1 MQGSG
6 QPGSAI
12 QVLVDGVVA
21 NETTVRANRTWSVSL
36 TLDQPGSY
44 QISVRAV
51 YPNRVVL
58 QSITR
63 PVTAV
68 VAEPTPV
75 PTPTVT
81 VGTVKLVAP
90 VSDVTGNGIYQF
102 EWSANFVPD
111 PGLAFELVFWK
122 EGQDPMSNGFG
133 LASPTTGNRV
143 NVDLTALD
151 QNLGDLLDPGQYL
164 WGILLV
170 RQSPYERIEFM
181 GEARRFRFERA
192 GNPDSPS
199 SGGDQSSGE

>member
-58 QSITR
+58 QSITP

-81 VGTVKLVAP
+81 IGTVSWWHRLAMSP
-90 VSDVTGNGIYQF
+90 ATVSIN
-102 EWSANFVPD
+102 
-111 PGLAFELVFWK
+111 
-122 EGQDPMSNGFG
+122 SNGT
-133 LASPTTGNRV
+133 P
-143 NVDLTALD
+143 
-151 QNLGDLLDPGQYL
+151 
-164 WGILLV
+164 ILYQIQV
-170 RQSPYERIEFM
+170 
-181 GEARRFRFERA
+181 
-192 GNPDSPS
+192 
-199 SGGDQSSGE
+199 